1 MSDGVDNEV
10 RELLAYAV
18 GAHHGQFDAVNDDHK
33 NGFEHR
39 LTKDGIDYDEAKK
52 NFNKYCF
59 SDAEL
64 KLQFNEAAE
73 QLTKIIAG
81 IRERNPKR
89 SARQAE
95 EYEFQ
100 ISLLARLLLSAVIE
114 GDRRDTAE
122 FMENME
128 FPQVEADWDECLGH
142 IEEKLGKFSNTRP
155 IDVAR
160 KQISDICRAAAE
172 EEPGIFRLNV
182 PTGAG
187 KTLSGLR
194 FAVAHAKAY
203 RKKRI
208 IFTSPLLS
216 ILDQNA
222 KIIREFIG
230 DDSIITEHHSNV
242 ALDEEFA
249 DELKRAQLLT
259 ENWSSPV
266 IITTLVQL
274 LDTLFAGKTS
284 CIRRMHALCDSLI
297 VIDEVQTVPNEM
309 LSLFNTA
316 VNFLSEVCGA
326 TIVLCSATQPC
337 LEQTAHPMTENIK
350 DIVPF
355 GEELWR
361 VFKRTQIIDKGGM
374 RLDTIPAFI
383 AEQLDRTDSLLV
395 ICNLKKQAA
404 YLFTEMKLENTVIFH
419 LSAGMCMAHR
429 MAVISEINGALEK
442 KRTDPNA
449 PKVVCISTQ
458 VIEAGVDG
466 SFGCVIRLC
475 AGLDSVIQAAGRCNR
490 NGELNGAAD
499 VFIINCRGEDLG
511 MLRSIKDGK
520 MACMSLLSDY
530 KYHPEK
536 YLSGLTSDEAVYA
549 YYKKLYIQSDIGAQ
563 DMNSLYILTP
573 DAYLTLDGENVVVKK
588 DGAEMGR
595 FPLHSLEQIVTFS
608 YMGASPALMGK
619 CAEQSKSLSFFS
631 QSGRFLARVGS
642 GVQGNVLLR
651 RQQYRIA
658 DSPSESLQTAKNFIT
673 AKIFNSRWVLERS
686 LRDHPMSIDAGK
698 VKDASEKLKES
709 VYTARSC
716 TDAGSL
722 RGVEGEA
729 ASTYFSVFDELILN
743 PDPCFIFETRNR
755 RPPLDCVNALLSFAY
770 SLLANDCA
778 NALESVGLDP
788 YVGMMHTDRSGRKS
802 LALDLMEELR
812 PSFADRFVL
821 SGINNRS
828 FQSNMFAKTDSG
840 AVLLTDDGRRS
851 FFKLWKSRRDE
862 NLCIVR

>member
-1 MSDGVDNEV
+1 MEPIAHMRPVQNSEPPKYDIQTLKAHSESSGKYAAEALRCINSDEVGLFCGYIHDIGKATEKFFKYIQPDNTLRRGEVNHTFAAVRYIFEMSADIDEVV

-18 GAHHGQFDAVNDDHK
+18 GAHHGQFDAINSDHK

-39 LTKDGIDYDEAKK
+39 LTKEGIDYGEARKS
-52 NFNKYCF
+52 FNEYCF

-64 KLQFNEAAE
+64 NDRFERAAE
-73 QLTKIIAG
+73 QLTAKVDSIIA
-81 IRERNPKR
+81 RNPINSR
-89 SARQAE
+89 RQLE
-95 EYEFQ
+95 EYAFQ
-100 ISLLARLLLSAVIE
+100 LGLLARLLLSAVIE

-122 FMENME
+122 FMENMK
-128 FPQVEADWDECLGH
+128 FPHPEADWDKCLQS
-142 IEEKLGKFSNTRP
+142 IETKLGNFSNIRP
-155 IDVAR
+155 IDRAR
-160 KQISDICRAAAE
+160 AQISDICRAAAE
-172 EEPGIFRLNV
+172 EEPGIFRPNV

-194 FAVAHAKAY
+194 FAVAHAKTH

-230 DDSIITEHHSNV
+230 DDNIITEHHSNV
-242 ALDEEFA
+242 ALDEDNA

-259 ENWSSPV
+259 ENWSSSV

-284 CIRRMHALCDSLI
+284 CIRRMHALCDSVI

-355 GEELWR
+355 DGALWN
-361 VFKRTQIIDKGGM
+361 VFKRTQIIDRDGM
-374 RLDTIPAFI
+374 RLDAIPSFI
-383 AEQLDRTDSLLV
+383 SEQLDRTDSLLV
-395 ICNLKKQAA
+395 ICNLKKRAA
-404 YLFTEMKLENTVIFH
+404 YLFNEIHAENAAVSH

-429 MAVISEINGALEK
+429 KSVISEINSALER
-442 KRTDPNA
+442 KRKNPDA

-458 VIEAGVDG
+458 VIEAGVDV

-536 YLSGLTSDEAVYA
+536 YPSGLTSDEAVYA

-563 DMNSLYILTP
+563 DMPIKIDGSPFTLFDLLSLDRTYANAPYLKANGEKYALTQAFKTAGNSFSVFGSNTTDVIVPYGEGKELITALCSKEAAENIKYLKKLIRKARAYTVSLYENQRRVLADNGALHP
-573 DAYLTLDGENVVVKK
+573 VADGVALALSEEFYNKNSGLNLDGE
-588 DGAEMGR
+588 
-595 FPLHSLEQIVTFS
+595 
-608 YMGASPALMGK
+608 
-619 CAEQSKSLSFFS
+619 
-631 QSGRFLARVGS
+631 
-642 GVQGNVLLR
+642 
-651 RQQYRIA
+651 
-658 DSPSESLQTAKNFIT
+658 
-673 AKIFNSRWVLERS
+673 SR
-686 LRDHPMSIDAGK
+686 
-698 VKDASEKLKES
+698 
-709 VYTARSC
+709 
-716 TDAGSL
+716 
-722 RGVEGEA
+722 EA
-729 ASTYFSVFDELILN
+729 FTS
-743 PDPCFIFETRNR
+743 
-755 RPPLDCVNALLSFAY
+755 
-770 SLLANDCA
+770 
-778 NALESVGLDP
+778 
-788 YVGMMHTDRSGRKS
+788 
-802 LALDLMEELR
+802 
-812 PSFADRFVL
+812 
-821 SGINNRS
+821 
-828 FQSNMFAKTDSG
+828 
-840 AVLLTDDGRRS
+840 
-851 FFKLWKSRRDE
+851 
-862 NLCIVR
+862 